1 MSSPLLLVFAFVKT
15 KTSFDT
21 WKCCCGVQ
29 TITEPFQV
37 FFLEFMVV
45 SLKARK
51 DFMARLPLQ
60 KKMQVSYSKVSS
72 FFFFFLLFR
81 HHFLPCCFFF
91 FLSFVF
97 SLFLSFSL
105 SLHLF
110 PFLFFYSFHSST
122 LLFLVRKGFQGSFLQ
137 LKIEISKSFCWQD
150 QHP

>member
-15 KTSFDT
+15 KTGFDT

-72 FFFFFLLFR
+72 FFFFFPIIPPPFPALLF
-81 HHFLPCCFFF
+81 LFFSF
-91 FLSFVF
+91 FRIFSI
-97 SLFLSFSL
+97 SLFFSL
-105 SLHLF
+105 SSFISLSF
-110 PFLFFYSFHSST
+110 FLFFP
-122 LLFLVRKGFQGSFLQ
+122 LFYPVIPSPKRVLGIFFIAKNRNL
-137 LKIEISKSFCWQD
+137 
-150 QHP
+150 